1 MPSFSNNGVNIYYED
16 TGEGYPLVWSH
27 EFAGNYDSWEPQ
39 VRFFTRRHR
48 VITYAARGYPPS
60 DVPEDPDA
68 YSQEHAVDDLRQLLG
83 HLGIERAHL
92 GGLSM
97 GGSVVLNFGFA
108 YPEMCRSLVV
118 ASAGSGTTDREA
130 FLANSEATAARLL
143 DEGMGPVAEEYT
155 RSNTRVQLLRKDPR
169 GWEEFRKGM
178 ASHSALGSA
187 LTFRGF
193 QMKRPTVYQLE
204 EQLKTLQVPAL
215 IMIGDED
222 EPCIEPSIFMKRR
235 IPSAGLSVF
244 PQSGHTINLE
254 EPDLFNRTVSDFLTA
269 VEAGRWAER
278 AE

>member
-1 MPSFSNNGVNIYYED
+1 MATFSNNGVNIYYED

-39 VRFFTRRHR
+39 ARFFTRRYR

-60 DVPEDPDA
+60 DVPEDPCA

-83 HLGIERAHL
+83 HLGIEQAHL

-97 GGSVVLNFGFA
+97 GGAVVLNFGFV

-130 FLANSEATAARLL
+130 FLANSEAMAARLL
-143 DEGMGPVAEEYT
+143 AEGMGRVADEYT
-155 RSNTRVQLLRKDPR
+155 RGNTRVQLLRKDPR
-169 GWEEFRKGM
+169 GWQEFRDGM
-178 ASHSALGSA
+178 AAHSAMGSA

-193 QMKRPTVYQLE
+193 QIKRPTIYQLE
-204 EQLKTLQVPAL
+204 EQLKALQVPTL

-222 EPCIEPSIFMKRR
+222 EPCVEPSIFMKRR

-244 PQSGHTINLE
+244 PQSGHAINLE
-254 EPDLFNRTVSDFLTA
+254 EPDLFNRTVLDFLTA
-269 VEAGRWAER
+269 VEAERWA
-278 AE
+278 

>member
-1 MPSFSNNGVNIYYED
+1 MATFSNGGVNIYYED

-27 EFAGNYDSWEPQ
+27 EFAGNFDSWEPQ
-39 VRFFTRRHR
+39 VRFFTRRYR

-60 DVPEDPDA
+60 DVPEDPHA

-83 HLGIERAHL
+83 HLGIEQAHL

-108 YPEMCRSLVV
+108 YPELCRSLVV

-143 DEGMGPVAEEYT
+143 EEGMVPVANDYT

-169 GWEEFRKGM
+169 GWREFRDGM
-178 ASHSALGSA
+178 AAHSALGSA

-193 QMKRPTVYQLE
+193 QIKRPTIYQLE
-204 EQLKTLQVPAL
+204 EQLTALQVPTL
-215 IMIGDED
+215 VMIGDED

-254 EPDLFNRTVSDFLTA
+254 EPDLFNRTVWDFLTA
-269 VEAGRWAER
+269 VEAGRWATRGE
-278 AE
+278 

>member
-1 MPSFSNNGVNIYYED
+1 MATFSNNGVNIYYED

-39 VRFFTRRHR
+39 VRFFTRRYR

-68 YSQEHAVDDLRQLLG
+68 YSQELAVDDLRQLLG
-83 HLGIERAHL
+83 HLGIEQAHL

-97 GGSVVLNFGFA
+97 GGAVVLNFGFV

-130 FLANSEATAARLL
+130 FLANSEAMAARLL
-143 DEGMGPVAEEYT
+143 AEGMGRVADEYT
-155 RSNTRVQLLRKDPR
+155 RGNTRVQLLRKDPR
-169 GWEEFRKGM
+169 GWQEFRDGM
-178 ASHSALGSA
+178 AAHSAMGSA

-193 QMKRPTVYQLE
+193 QIKRPTIYQLE
-204 EQLKTLQVPAL
+204 EQLKALQVPTL

-222 EPCIEPSIFMKRR
+222 EPCVEPSIFMKRR

-244 PQSGHTINLE
+244 PQSGHAINLE
-254 EPDLFNRTVSDFLTA
+254 EPDLFNRTVLDFLTA
-269 VEAGRWAER
+269 VEAERWA
-278 AE
+278 

>member
-1 MPSFSNNGVNIYYED
+1 MATFSNGGVNIYYED

-27 EFAGNYDSWEPQ
+27 EFAGNFDSWEPQ
-39 VRFFTRRHR
+39 VRFFTRRYR

-60 DVPEDPDA
+60 DVPEDPHA

-83 HLGIERAHL
+83 HLGIEQAHL

-108 YPEMCRSLVV
+108 YPELCRSLVV

-143 DEGMGPVAEEYT
+143 EEGMVPVANDYT

-169 GWEEFRKGM
+169 GWREFRDGM
-178 ASHSALGSA
+178 AAHSALGSA

-193 QMKRPTVYQLE
+193 QIKRPTIYQLE
-204 EQLKTLQVPAL
+204 EQLTALQVPTL
-215 IMIGDED
+215 VMIGDED

-254 EPDLFNRTVSDFLTA
+254 EPDLFNRTVWDFLTV
-269 VEAGRWAER
+269 VEAGRWATRGE
-278 AE
+278 